1 MKQFL
6 SLMLAAVAGG
16 AIALSGSGS
25 GAQETLKADSAAA
38 VAIQGSCVV
47 GTADK
52 TFVTLVNPTVRVLG
66 DRQFLVGGQ
75 PGNEDEAK
83 NYYTRDR
90 WDGAVMWIPLDS
102 ITEIG
107 QLQTDE

>member
-25 GAQETLKADSAAA
+25 GAQETDKADGAAA
-38 VAIQGSCVV
+38 DAIQGICVV
-47 GTADK
+47 GSADGI
-52 TFVTLVNPTVRVLG
+52 FVTLVNPRVRVLG

-75 PGNEDEAK
+75 LGEDEAK
-83 NYYTRDR
+83 MNFTKDR
-90 WDGAVMWIPLDS
+90 YNGAVMWIPLDS
-102 ITEIG
+102 IAEIG
-107 QLQTDE
+107 QL

>member
-6 SLMLAAVAGG
+6 SLMLASVAGC

-47 GTADK
+47 MADGVG
-52 TFVTLVNPTVRVLG
+52 VTLVNPSVRVLG
-66 DRQFLVGGQ
+66 DRQFLVGPQ
-75 PGNEDEAK
+75 PRNEDEAK
-83 NYYTRDR
+83 RDYTKDR
-90 WDGAVMWIPLDS
+90 YHGAVMWIPLDS

-107 QLQTDE
+107 QL